1 MDFADVLQLVVTTL
15 GRQLEGST
23 VWVGRLDRQRSCLS
37 IVAAAGDGPV
47 PLHAGLEAPIST
59 SFCHHLAIGLGDPL
73 CNDVG
78 ADPVYGPLVTQIP
91 HRIGSFAG
99 VPLRMADGAAV
110 GTLCAVHPEREAY
123 GARDLAL
130 LRTFAELIS
139 RDLQHQRRGADV
151 EEILDELRHQA
162 STDALTGAANRRAF
176 RTELARAWRRRLG
189 SGTVAVLDVD
199 RFKAVNDR
207 HGHAVGDA
215 VLIGVV
221 DALRTAS
228 AANAVVGRLG
238 GDEFAVLLGRTDPA
252 QWRAAVR
259 AQLRAL
265 SAELGVD
272 VEASIG
278 FASLADAESPDAALA
293 RADEDLYDVKRGL
306 AAAA

>member
-1 MDFADVLQLVVTTL
+1 M
-15 GRQLEGST
+15 
-23 VWVGRLDRQRSCLS
+23 
-37 IVAAAGDGPV
+37 AA
-47 PLHAGLEAPIST
+47 
-59 SFCHHLAIGLGDPL
+59 
-73 CNDVG
+73 
-78 ADPVYGPLVTQIP
+78 
-91 HRIGSFAG
+91 
-99 VPLRMADGAAV
+99 
-110 GTLCAVHPEREAY
+110 GTLCAVHPRRDAY

-130 LRTFAELIS
+130 LRTFAEMIS
-139 RDLQHQRRGADV
+139 RDMQHQRRGTDL

-176 RTELARAWRRRLG
+176 RMELTRAWRRRRAA
-189 SGTVAVLDVD
+189 GTVALLDVD

-228 AANAVVGRLG
+228 AANTVIARLG
-238 GDEFAVLLGRTDPA
+238 GDEFAVLLGRTDPV
-252 QWRAAVR
+252 QWRAAVG

-265 SAELGVD
+265 SAELGLG
-272 VEASIG
+272 VEVSIG
-278 FASLADAESPDAALA
+278 LAPLGGAASPDAALA